1 MESIRLTRVKA
12 DGETTKMIKDNFVF
26 PKFLEAHW
34 GTNNDF
40 LGLCVTG
47 AGMEK
52 EKLLFR
58 HPDTQRKW
66 PEYGHGHP
74 SAAD

>member
-40 LGLCVTG
+40 LGLCVTD
-47 AGMEK
+47 ARMEK
-52 EKLLFR
+52 EKLLGDV
-58 HPDTQRKW
+58 PIPKGSGLNMAMAILQ
-66 PEYGHGHP
+66 
-74 SAAD
+74 